1 MAGRL
6 ADRHN
11 QPKQTLRIRI
21 RKNDIVK
28 VITGRDK
35 GKVGRVLEVNRE
47 TGRILVEGVMMVKK
61 HVRPNPA
68 RGIKGGIAERES
80 PIHVSNVM
88 IVTSDGK
95 TSRIGTRME
104 TVGGKP
110 RRVRVAVKT
119 GEILDKK

>member
-6 ADRHN
+6 ASKRN
-11 QPKQTLRIRI
+11 ESRKPLRIRI

-28 VITGRDK
+28 VIAGRDK
-35 GKVGRVLEVNRE
+35 GKVGRVLEVNRQ
-47 TGRILVEGVMMVKK
+47 TGRLLVEGVMMVKK

-95 TSRIGTRME
+95 ASRIGTRIE

>member
-1 MAGRL
+1 
-6 ADRHN
+6 
-11 QPKQTLRIRI
+11 
-21 RKNDIVK
+21 
-28 VITGRDK
+28 
-35 GKVGRVLEVNRE
+35 VLEVNRE

-95 TSRIGTRME
+95 TSRIGTRTEM
-104 TVGGKP
+104 VGGKP

>member
-6 ADRHN
+6 ADRHKEAK
-11 QPKQTLRIRI
+11 QPLRIRI
-21 RKNDIVK
+21 RRNDMVK
-28 VITGRDK
+28 VISGRDK
-35 GKVGRVLEVNRE
+35 GKVGRVLEVNRD
-47 TGRILVEGVMMVKK
+47 TGRVLVEGVMMVKK

-95 TSRIGTRME
+95 TSRIGTRTE

>member
-6 ADRHN
+6 AERHN
-11 QPKQTLRIRI
+11 KPKETVKIKI
-21 RKNDIVK
+21 RKNDTVK
-28 VITGRDK
+28 VIAGRDK
-35 GKVGRVLEVNRE
+35 GKIGRVLEVNRE
-47 TGRILVEGVMMVKK
+47 TGRVLVEGVMMSKK

-80 PIHVSNVM
+80 TIHASNVM

-95 TSRIGTRME
+95 TSRIGAKTE
-104 TVGGKP
+104 TVGGKT

-119 GEILDKK
+119 GETLDKK

>member
-1 MAGRL
+1 MPSRL
-6 ADRHN
+6 AKSHEKKK
-11 QPKQTLRIRI
+11 PLRIRI
-21 RKNDIVK
+21 RKNDMVK
-28 VITGRDK
+28 VIAGRDK
-35 GKVGRVLEVNRE
+35 GKVGRVLEVDRE
-47 TGRILVEGVMMVKK
+47 TGRILVEGVMLVKK

-88 IVTSDGK
+88 ILTSDGK
-95 TSRIGTRME
+95 TSRIGTRTEM
-104 TVGGKP
+104 VGGKP

>member
-1 MAGRL
+1 MPSRL
-6 ADRHN
+6 AKSHD
-11 QPKQTLRIRI
+11 KQKPLRIRI
-21 RKNDIVK
+21 RKNDVVK
-28 VITGRDK
+28 VIAGRDK

-95 TSRIGTRME
+95 TSRIGTRTEM
-104 TVGGKP
+104 VGGKP

>member
-1 MAGRL
+1 M
-6 ADRHN
+6 
-11 QPKQTLRIRI
+11 RI
-21 RKNDIVK
+21 RKNDMVK
-28 VITGRDK
+28 VIAGRDK

-61 HVRPNPA
+61 HIRPNPA

-88 IVTSDGK
+88 ILTSDGK
-95 TSRIGTRME
+95 TSRIGTRIE
-104 TVGGKP
+104 NVGGKP

>member
-1 MAGRL
+1 M
-6 ADRHN
+6 
-11 QPKQTLRIRI
+11 RI
-21 RKNDIVK
+21 RKNDMVK
-28 VITGRDK
+28 VIAGRDK

-88 IVTSDGK
+88 ILTSDGK
-95 TSRIGTRME
+95 TSRIGTRTEM
-104 TVGGKP
+104 VGGKP

>member
-6 ADRHN
+6 ANKHN
-11 QPKQTLRIRI
+11 EAKKPLRIRI
-21 RKNDIVK
+21 RKNDVVK
-28 VITGRDK
+28 VISGRDK
-35 GKVGRVLEVNRE
+35 GKVGRVLEVNRD

-95 TSRIGTRME
+95 TSRIGTRTE
-104 TVGGKP
+104 TVGGKA

>member
-1 MAGRL
+1 MARRKTLEKPLRIQLRKEDMVEVIAGR
-6 ADRHN
+6 DR
-11 QPKQTLRIRI
+11 
-21 RKNDIVK
+21 
-28 VITGRDK
+28 
-35 GKVGRVLEVNRE
+35 GKRGRVLKVDRHR
-47 TGRILVEGVMMVKK
+47 GRVLVEGIMLVKK
-61 HVRPNPA
+61 HARRNPA

-95 TSRIGTRME
+95 TSRIGTRTEM
-104 TVGGKP
+104 VGGKP